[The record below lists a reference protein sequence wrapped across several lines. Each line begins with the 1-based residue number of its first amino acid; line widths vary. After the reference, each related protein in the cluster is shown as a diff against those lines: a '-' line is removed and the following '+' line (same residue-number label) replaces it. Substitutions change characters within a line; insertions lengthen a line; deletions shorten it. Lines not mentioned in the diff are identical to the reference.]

1 MSRDWRGIRMSCSCP
16 GVKGAAGIDWSAT
29 TVTLISVVIVFQVL
43 HQRASC
49 KKETPLQI
57 SSHEANIRTAG
68 KSYKLRF
75 KQVNDQ
81 ATVI

>member
-1 MSRDWRGIRMSCSCP
+1 MSCSCP
-16 GVKGAAGIDWSAT
+16 GVKGAAGIEEWTDT
-29 TVTLISVVIVFQVL
+29 TVTYLLLLFFQVL

>member
-1 MSRDWRGIRMSCSCP
+1 MSCSCP
-16 GVKGAAGIDWSAT
+16 GVKDAAGIDWSAT
-29 TVTLISVVIVFQVL
+29 TVTYLLLSFFQVL
-43 HQRASC
+43 HTRASC